1 MTRVYVTDDQKTYD
15 RLKIGQLKV
24 CLFSALAD
32 VEADEFVAVG
42 PNFMSLMAN
51 MRAAGIPPEYL
62 SYDDGVDIK
71 DFYYADQKPIWDI
84 QEPTDRKFLRCGI
97 SGLTHHLRWRLP
109 EVVVVAGP
117 YSSGKSLFA
126 QILAQDFARV
136 HSAPVSLTC
145 WEDEADE
152 IKAGLIRY
160 RDTAM
165 KQQHEGDQ
173 FREMFLDLFRIT
185 TVPSSAD
192 RKLSDHFDRM
202 RYQAKRFGTKFF
214 VLDPWN
220 EFDHERARQQ
230 TETEYVREVMKAVRR
245 LADELKII
253 ILITTH
259 VSAEFIGNDGSI
271 KPFRV
276 AHSFGSSQF
285 ANKMDRGFCVIR
297 TDKWGPQTHMLLRQ
311 DKVKLEDR
319 WAGSGDERRKIQER
333 MGNKGTFVFEYSAQ
347 TNSLYW
353 DADISKDES
362 VQKIWR
368 G

>member
-1 MTRVYVTDDQKTYD
+1 MSRVRVTEEMLSGLRIDETT
-15 RLKIGQLKV
+15 
-24 CLFSALAD
+24 
-32 VEADEFVAVG
+32 EFVAVAD
-42 PNFMSLMAN
+42 NLIAARVLMKE
-51 MRAAGIPPEYL
+51 MRARGIPPEQL
-62 SYDDGVDIK
+62 SYQDGDKVR
-71 DFYYADQKPIWDI
+71 DFYWLEQRLIREVEEPKDQ
-84 QEPTDRKFLRCGI
+84 KFLRCGI
-97 SGLTHHLRWRLP
+97 AGFTHALRWRLP

-117 YSSGKSLFA
+117 YASGKSLFA
-126 QILAQDFARV
+126 QVLAQDFARM
-136 HSAPVSLTC
+136 HSAGVSLTC
-145 WEDEADE
+145 WEDQADE

-165 KQQHEGDQ
+165 QREGEE
-173 FREMFLDLFRIT
+173 FRSNFLDLFRVT
-185 TVPSSAD
+185 TVPASQD
-192 RKLSDHFDRM
+192 RKISEHLDRM

-220 EFDHERARQQ
+220 EFDHEKSSKQS
-230 TETEYVREVMKAVRR
+230 ETEYVREVMKAVRR

-253 ILITTH
+253 VLITTH
-259 VSAEFIGNDGSI
+259 VAAEFIGNDGSI

-276 AHSFGSSQF
+276 AHAFGSSQF

-297 TDKWGPQTHMLLRQ
+297 TDKWGPQTHMLVRQ

-319 WAGSGDERRKIQER
+319 WTGVGEERRKIQER
-333 MGNKGTFVFEYSAQ
+333 MGNKGTFVFEYSAE

-353 DADISKDES
+353 DAEISNRED